1 MNNTNTS
8 NLANKKIYL
17 IAGESSGDI
26 IGSSLMNSLKKKA
39 PNIKFVGIGGIEM
52 EKAGLK
58 SFIPMESLSVMGF
71 IEVLLKIFFFNRL
84 IKKTIANIIEENP
97 DCLITIDSLGFNK
110 RVAKGVKQLNP
121 NITLI
126 HYVAP
131 SVWAWKP
138 KRAKELANIYNYLLC
153 LFKFE
158 IPYFEKEH
166 LKTYFVGHPIVESPI
181 IDAKKENLI
190 AKYNLNPNS
199 QYILLMPGSRITE
212 VSRLLPIFCE
222 AVSILQKKY
231 PNIEV
236 IIPVV
241 PHMYNYIQNYLN
253 TNNLKFLILQSKYDK
268 YDAFALC
275 KIGIIASGTASLELA
290 MAKLPTLVAYK
301 INPLTAWIAY
311 KLVKIKYASI
321 VNIMTNQEI
330 IKELIQKDCTTE
342 NIVNYVDNFLQND
355 YINNYEE
362 KILSVLTQ
370 IGYKTFIPSEKASEV
385 ILDIL
390 TYKTG
395 L

>member
-1 MNNTNTS
+1 M
-8 NLANKKIYL
+8 NKKIYL

-26 IGSSLMNSLKKKA
+26 IGSSLMNALKKKA
-39 PNIKFVGIGGIEM
+39 PNMEFFGIGGMEM

-58 SFIPMESLSVMGF
+58 SFIPMENLAVMGF

-84 IKKTIANIIEENP
+84 IKKTIADIIEKNP

-110 RVAKGVKQLNP
+110 RVAKQIKKINP
-121 NITLI
+121 KITLI

-138 KRAKELANIYNYLLC
+138 KRAKELAKIYNYLLC
-153 LFKFE
+153 LFQFE
-158 IPYFEKEH
+158 VPYFEKEN
-166 LKTYFVGHPIVESPI
+166 LTTYFVGHPIVESPI
-181 IDAKKENLI
+181 SESKKENLI

-199 QYILLMPGSRITE
+199 KYILLMPGSRITE

-222 AVSILQKKY
+222 AISILQKKHT
-231 PNIEV
+231 NMEV

-241 PHMYNYIQNYLN
+241 PHLSDYIKNYLN
-253 TNNLKFLILQSKYDK
+253 KNNLKFLILENKYDK
-268 YDAFALC
+268 YDAFALST
-275 KIGIIASGTASLELA
+275 IGIIASGTASLELA

-321 VNIMTNQEI
+321 VNIMSNQEI
-330 IKELIQKDCTTE
+330 IKELIQNDCTIE

-355 YINNYEE
+355 YINSYED
-362 KILSVLTQ
+362 KILNVLTQ
-370 IGYKTFIPSEKASEV
+370 IGYKKFIPSEKASEV

-390 TYKTG
+390 TLKQD
-395 L
+395 